1 MRISQNTRINKID
14 VFEHILSPLI
24 RSRHNDFL
32 DFSFKGH
39 GFHVGKLRLMI
50 FIFQKTEK
58 VM

>member
-1 MRISQNTRINKID
+1 MRISQITRINKTV
-14 VFEHILSPLI
+14 VFEHVLSPLI

-39 GFHVGKLRLMI
+39 EFHVGNLRLMI
-50 FIFQKTEK
+50 SISQKTEK

>member
-1 MRISQNTRINKID
+1 MRISQNTRINKTV
-14 VFEHILSPLI
+14 VFEHVLSPLI

-50 FIFQKTEK
+50 SISQKTEK